1 MCKFSF
7 SSKPQLQFDMRF
19 CLECAIFVGYLQKS
33 ISVAISRKI
42 LHCAIIGLLLLLL
55 LSIWGNS
62 FFGWWYVI
70 LCVHHLV
77 PCLIKVKF
85 KLEIQIWNCS
95 SFNKS
100 QNKPANSTTSD
111 EPEPSS
117 ARAEGFSAR
126 LCSARDLFSL
136 SSVSKI
142 SQNELKLRF

>member
-1 MCKFSF
+1 MCQTELNQKFIKQCQTAWKSKTTMQYTMIWKLKVINLRLKLKDFNYTLDEKIILCQFSF
-7 SSKPQLQFDMRF
+7 ISIRQFDMVF
-19 CLECAIFVGYLQKS
+19 VLNVNFAIFVGYLQKS

-85 KLEIQIWNCS
+85 K
-95 SFNKS
+95 
-100 QNKPANSTTSD
+100 
-111 EPEPSS
+111 
-117 ARAEGFSAR
+117 
-126 LCSARDLFSL
+126 
-136 SSVSKI
+136 
-142 SQNELKLRF
+142 